1 MLPKGVEIV
10 GRKNTG
16 FEEVLAPEAVAFVAE
31 LAREFEE
38 ERQRLLEHR
47 RQRRARIA
55 AGERPTFPPE
65 TEGIRRSE
73 WRVAPPPP
81 DLQTRWVE
89 ITGPTD
95 RKMIINA
102 LNSGA
107 QVFMA
112 DFEDAN
118 VPTWSNLIEGQQN
131 LREAVR
137 RTIRYTAPDGRIYRL
152 GGRIGTLVGRPPG
165 GHPACGWT
173 AGRWRGLS
181 STWAFSCITTPTR
194 SWSRGAA
201 PISIC
206 RNWKVTGRRD
216 GGIRSARLP
225 RIAWGSPEVPC
236 GSRC

>member
-1 MLPKGVEIV
+1 MQRVSGWRAPCSRRVWRSSG
-10 GRKNTG
+10 GRTQGSRRSWHPRRWPSSPSWPGNLRRSGNACWNTG
-16 FEEVLAPEAVAFVAE
+16 ASGG
-31 LAREFEE
+31 
-38 ERQRLLEHR
+38 
-47 RQRRARIA
+47 IA

-137 RTIRYTAPDGRIYRL
+137 RT
-152 GGRIGTLVGRPPG
+152 
-165 GHPACGWT
+165 
-173 AGRWRGLS
+173 
-181 STWAFSCITTPTR
+181 
-194 SWSRGAA
+194 
-201 PISIC
+201 
-206 RNWKVTGRRD
+206 
-216 GGIRSARLP
+216 
-225 RIAWGSPEVPC
+225 
-236 GSRC
+236 